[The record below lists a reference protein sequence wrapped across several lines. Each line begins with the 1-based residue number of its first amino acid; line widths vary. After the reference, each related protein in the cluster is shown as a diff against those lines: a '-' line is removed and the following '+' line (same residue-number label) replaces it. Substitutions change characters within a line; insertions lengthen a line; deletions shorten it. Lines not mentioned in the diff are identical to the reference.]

1 MKGDHGEPHVPRLG
15 LSVYFK
21 EDGQS
26 RMTPSRLLRLCGSA
40 IFLLEKSEAGLSE
53 WL

>member
-21 EDGQS
+21 EDGQAENQ
-26 RMTPSRLLRLCGSA
+26 RL
-40 IFLLEKSEAGLSE
+40 
-53 WL
+53 

>member
-21 EDGQS
+21 EEEVLTLPVVKVENS
-26 RMTPSRLLRLCGSA
+26 SA
-40 IFLLEKSEAGLSE
+40 KAADFFNH
-53 WL
+53 